1 MDKEAKFR
9 YRFVLIFTIANF
21 IFYNMALSGFF
32 QALGEYEFTNRLFT
46 IDYTYQLS
54 GSLGTSVPEHYFN
67 TYNLFFVLFISGLI
81 IYGIVKKLMTK

>member
-9 YRFVLIFTIANF
+9 YRFILVTTIMYF
-21 IFYNMALSGFF
+21 VFYNMALSGFF

-67 TYNLFFVLFISGLI
+67 TYNLFFVVVITGLL
-81 IYGIVKKLMTK
+81 IYGLLKKIMK